1 MSRRQIIWITIFALM
16 LLGNQYDRLDLG
28 GFFLLVFIGM
38 GLVRIF
44 DKDKAAEPNVPPYDE
59 VKAEMDNDLSPED
72 IIQVKRRTIELLRNS
87 LMRHHNSRGADKDYQ
102 VSAASKETTEIL
114 QVLNVALTKKPK
126 RLAAHTHS

>member
-1 MSRRQIIWITIFALM
+1 MSRRRIIWVTIFVLM

-28 GFFLLVFIGM
+28 GFFLLIFIGM
-38 GLVRIF
+38 GLVRLF
-44 DKDKAAEPNVPPYDE
+44 GSDKTEAPDVPPYE
-59 VKAEMDNDLSPED
+59 APKAEVDDEEIRPED

-87 LMRHHNSRGADKDYQ
+87 LMRHHNSRGADKEYQ

-126 RLAAHTHS
+126 RLAAHTH